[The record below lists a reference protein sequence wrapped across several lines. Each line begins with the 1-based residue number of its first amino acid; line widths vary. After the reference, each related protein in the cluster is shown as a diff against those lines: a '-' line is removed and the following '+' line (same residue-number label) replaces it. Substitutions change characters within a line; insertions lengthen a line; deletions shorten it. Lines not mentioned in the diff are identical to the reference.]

1 MGPILRTNFME
12 LKSERSGERKVVSAT
27 TTNIINT
34 IPTKDLVN
42 KVQEFIIKT
51 WKNPVL
57 ELFQLMTS

>member
-1 MGPILRTNFME
+1 ME

>member
-12 LKSERSGERKVVSAT
+12 RKSERSGERKLVSAT
-27 TTNIINT
+27 ITNIINT

-42 KVQEFIIKT
+42 KAQEFIIKT
-51 WKNPVL
+51 CKNNVV